1 MMTNNDFNN
10 DDEFANYHDKSV
22 LEGVARIDL
31 DGSHAGVVTV
41 EEAKYSRRR
50 SQKNVRINPTM
61 QGYPQDEM
69 NLTGTKSKGRFIA
82 PYGKKKVHEDM
93 RGYGAAERGRKF
105 YADDEDRDPVKT
117 KG

>member
-1 MMTNNDFNN
+1 VANHNKNDKFNYFGWDVDPIGKYKQPQSN
-10 DDEFANYHDKSV
+10 D
-22 LEGVARIDL
+22 
-31 DGSHAGVVTV
+31 
-41 EEAKYSRRR
+41 
-50 SQKNVRINPTM
+50 NPTM

>member
-1 MMTNNDFNN
+1 MANHNKNDKFNYFGW
-10 DDEFANYHDKSV
+10 DVDPI
-22 LEGVARIDL
+22 G
-31 DGSHAGVVTV
+31 
-41 EEAKYSRRR
+41 KYTQPKDNS
-50 SQKNVRINPTM
+50 NPTM